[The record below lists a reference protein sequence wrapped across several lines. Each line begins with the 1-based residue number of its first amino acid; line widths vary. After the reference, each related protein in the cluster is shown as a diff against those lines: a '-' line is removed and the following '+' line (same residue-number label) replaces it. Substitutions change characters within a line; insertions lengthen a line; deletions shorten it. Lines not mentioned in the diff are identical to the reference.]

1 MEYYS
6 SVFTFDDW
14 YLDKPVGTIAQQ
26 YDHLSRSLLVTGDL
40 PDGYIWHMLIQCGD
54 NFNIVLME
62 PIEDEE
68 VGTAEDQP
76 SEGSNDANGTDD
88 TVGSNGTEGTPATPE
103 TPVTPKKKL
112 IGAVLERGWVSEAGK
127 YSVQLRGIKGDT
139 VRHTNL
145 ITIRIP
151 KSIAGE
157 AQWPEVP
164 SEFTQI
170 EQRVNETFE
179 QVKKTAADA
188 EKAKNAI
195 ENMSATAESVES
207 DKEASVEKVVLDD
220 GSVRLDFHIP
230 KGGKG
235 DPGDVVTHEGL
246 YGFGVNDD
254 GYLELH
260 YADDTEAPALS
271 INEDGYLVADI

>member
-14 YLDKPVGTIAQQ
+14 YLDKPVGTLAQQ

-76 SEGSNDANGTDD
+76 TEGSND
-88 TVGSNGTEGTPATPE
+88 SNGADGTGGTEETPDPSETPE
-103 TPVTPKKKL
+103 TPKKKL

-195 ENMSATAESVES
+195 ENMSATAESVEP

-235 DPGDVVTHEGL
+235 DPGDVVAHEGL
-246 YGFGVNDD
+246 YGFEVNAD

>member
-40 PDGYIWHMLIQCGD
+40 PDGYIWHMLVQCGE
-54 NFNIVLME
+54 NLNIVLME
-62 PIEDEE
+62 PVEDDEAPADTE
-68 VGTAEDQP
+68 
-76 SEGSNDANGTDD
+76 DD
-88 TVGSNGTEGTPATPE
+88 TAGDNTSVEE
-103 TPVTPKKKL
+103 KKPKL
-112 IGAVLERGWVSEAGK
+112 IGAILERGWVSEAGK
-127 YSVQLRGIKGDT
+127 YSVQLRGIKGDS

-170 EQRVNETFE
+170 EQRVNQTYEE
-179 QVKKTAADA
+179 VKKTAADA
-188 EKAKNAI
+188 VKAKDVI
-195 ENMSATAESVES
+195 ENMSVTAKTVEP
-207 DKEASVEKVVLDD
+207 DKEASVEKVVQED
-220 GSVRLDFHIP
+220 GSIRLDFHIP
-230 KGGKG
+230 KGGQG
-235 DPGDVVTHEGL
+235 IIS
-246 YGFGVNDD
+246 
-254 GYLELH
+254 
-260 YADDTEAPALS
+260 ADD
-271 INEDGYLVADI
+271 LVDVNGF

>member
-40 PDGYIWHMLIQCGD
+40 PDGYIWHMLVQCGD

-62 PIEDEE
+62 PIADEE
-68 VGTAEDQP
+68 VGTIEDQP
-76 SEGSNDANGTDD
+76 TEGSNGADGA
-88 TVGSNGTEGTPATPE
+88 EE
-103 TPVTPKKKL
+103 TPDPSETPTTPKKKL

-195 ENMSATAESVES
+195 ENMSATAESVEP
-207 DKEASVEKVVLDD
+207 DEEASVEKVVQED

-235 DPGDVVTHEGL
+235 DPGDVVAHEGL
-246 YGFGVNDD
+246 YGFEVNAD

-271 INEDGYLVADI
+271 INKDGYLVADI

>member
-68 VGTAEDQP
+68 VGAAEDQP
-76 SEGSNDANGTDD
+76 AEGSNGADDTKGTD
-88 TVGSNGTEGTPATPE
+88 EAPATPE
-103 TPVTPKKKL
+103 SPATPKKRL

-127 YSVQLRGIKGDT
+127 YFVQLQGIKGDT

-151 KSIAGE
+151 KSISGE

-179 QVKKTAADA
+179 QVKQTAADA

-195 ENMSATAESVES
+195 ENMSVTAESVEP
-207 DKEASVEKVVLDD
+207 DEEVSVEKVVLDD
-220 GSVRLDFHIP
+220 GSVRLEFHIP
-230 KGGKG
+230 KGGQG
-235 DPGDVVTHEGL
+235 ISSVDDLVDVN
-246 YGFGVNDD
+246 GF
-254 GYLELH
+254 
-260 YADDTEAPALS
+260 
-271 INEDGYLVADI
+271 

>member
-26 YDHLSRSLLVTGDL
+26 YDHLSRSLLVAGDL

-62 PIEDEE
+62 PIEDD
-68 VGTAEDQP
+68 TAEDDAVEKP
-76 SEGSNDANGTDD
+76 SEPSEDEVTDD
-88 TVGSNGTEGTPATPE
+88 TTETPE
-103 TPVTPKKKL
+103 TPKKKL
-112 IGAVLERGWVSEAGK
+112 IGAVLERGWVGEAGK

-151 KSIAGE
+151 KSMAGE

-170 EQRVNETFE
+170 DERVNQTYE

-195 ENMSATAESVES
+195 ENMGATAKSVDPDE
-207 DKEASVEKVVLDD
+207 EASVEKVVQDD
-220 GSVRLDFHIP
+220 GSVRLDFSIP
-230 KGGKG
+230 KGEKG
-235 DPGDVVTHEGL
+235 DPGDVVAHEGL
-246 YGFGVNDD
+246 YGFEITSD

>member
-26 YDHLSRSLLVTGDL
+26 YDHLSRSLLVAGNL
-40 PDGYIWHMLIQCGD
+40 PDGYIWHMLVQYGD

-62 PIEDEE
+62 PIEDTASAVADLPEE
-68 VGTAEDQP
+68 DGE
-76 SEGSNDANGTDD
+76 
-88 TVGSNGTEGTPATPE
+88 PE
-103 TPVTPKKKL
+103 KKPRL
-112 IGAVLERGWVSEAGK
+112 IGAVLERGWVGESGK
-127 YSVQLRGIKGDT
+127 YSVQLRGVKGEE

-151 KSIAGE
+151 KSMAGE

-170 EQRVNETFE
+170 EHRVNETYE
-179 QVKKTAADA
+179 KVKNTAAEA

-195 ENMSATAESVES
+195 ENMGATAKSVEP
-207 DKEASVEKVVLDD
+207 DEEASVEKAVDED
-220 GSVRLDFHIP
+220 GNISLNFSIP
-230 KGGKG
+230 KGEKG
-235 DPGDVVTHEGL
+235 DPGDVVAHEGL
-246 YGFGVNDD
+246 YGFEVNPD

-260 YADDTEAPALS
+260 YADNTAAPNLS
-271 INEDGYLVADI
+271 INEDGYLVAEI

>member
-1 MEYYS
+1 MEDYS

-26 YDHLSRSLLVTGDL
+26 YDHLSRSLLVIGDL

-54 NFNIVLME
+54 NSNIILME

-68 VGTAEDQP
+68 VGAAEDQP
-76 SEGSNDANGTDD
+76 AEGSNGADDTKGTD
-88 TVGSNGTEGTPATPE
+88 EAPATPE
-103 TPVTPKKKL
+103 SPATPKKKL

-127 YSVQLRGIKGDT
+127 YSVQLQGIKGDT

-151 KSIAGE
+151 KSISGE

-195 ENMSATAESVES
+195 ENMSVTAESVEP
-207 DKEASVEKVVLDD
+207 DEEVSVEKVVLDD
-220 GSVRLDFHIP
+220 GSVRLEFHIP
-230 KGGKG
+230 KGGQG
-235 DPGDVVTHEGL
+235 ISSVDDLVDVN
-246 YGFGVNDD
+246 GF
-254 GYLELH
+254 
-260 YADDTEAPALS
+260 
-271 INEDGYLVADI
+271 

>member
-40 PDGYIWHMLIQCGD
+40 PDGYIWHMLVQCGD

-68 VGTAEDQP
+68 VGTVEDQP
-76 SEGSNDANGTDD
+76 TEGSNGADGA
-88 TVGSNGTEGTPATPE
+88 EE
-103 TPVTPKKKL
+103 TPDPSETPTTPKKKL

-195 ENMSATAESVES
+195 ENMSATAESVEP
-207 DKEASVEKVVLDD
+207 DEEASVEKVVQED

-235 DPGDVVTHEGL
+235 DPGDVVAHEGL
-246 YGFGVNDD
+246 YGFEVNAD

-271 INEDGYLVADI
+271 INKDGYLVADI

>member
-26 YDHLSRSLLVTGDL
+26 YDHLSRSLLVAGDL
-40 PDGYIWHMLIQCGD
+40 PDGYIWHMLVQCGD

-62 PIEDEE
+62 SIED
-68 VGTAEDQP
+68 TASAVADLPDEDG
-76 SEGSNDANGTDD
+76 E
-88 TVGSNGTEGTPATPE
+88 PE
-103 TPVTPKKKL
+103 NKTKL
-112 IGAVLERGWVSEAGK
+112 IGAVLERDWVGEAGK
-127 YSVQLRGIKGDT
+127 YSIQLRGIKGDT

-145 ITIRIP
+145 VTIRIP
-151 KSIAGE
+151 KSMAGE

-170 EQRVNETFE
+170 EQRVNETYE
-179 QVKKTAADA
+179 KVKNTAAEA

-195 ENMSATAESVES
+195 ENMGATAKTVAPDE
-207 DKEASVEKVVLDD
+207 EASVEKIVQED
-220 GSVRLDFHIP
+220 GSVRLDFSIP
-230 KGGKG
+230 KGEKG
-235 DPGDVVTHEGL
+235 DKGDVVTHAGL
-246 YGFGVNDD
+246 YGFEVNPD

-260 YADDTEAPALS
+260 YADGAETPDFS
-271 INEDGYLVADI
+271 INEDGYLVAEI

>member
-1 MEYYS
+1 
-6 SVFTFDDW
+6 
-14 YLDKPVGTIAQQ
+14 
-26 YDHLSRSLLVTGDL
+26 
-40 PDGYIWHMLIQCGD
+40 MLIQCGD

-68 VGTAEDQP
+68 VGTIEDQP
-76 SEGSNDANGTDD
+76 TEGSNNTSGADGTGD
-88 TVGSNGTEGTPATPE
+88 TEETPDPSETPE
-103 TPVTPKKKL
+103 TPEKKL

-195 ENMSATAESVES
+195 ENMSATAESVEP
-207 DKEASVEKVVLDD
+207 DEEASVEKVVQEN

-230 KGGKG
+230 KGKKG
-235 DPGDVVTHEGL
+235 DPGDVVAHEGL
-246 YGFGVNDD
+246 YGFEVNAD

-260 YADDTEAPALS
+260 YADGTEAPALS

>member
-14 YLDKPVGTIAQQ
+14 YLDKPVGTLAQQ

-62 PIEDEE
+62 PIEDAE
-68 VGTAEDQP
+68 VGAAEEQLNDSNGADGAEETPEP
-76 SEGSNDANGTDD
+76 SE
-88 TVGSNGTEGTPATPE
+88 TPDPSETPE
-103 TPVTPKKKL
+103 APKKKL

-127 YSVQLRGIKGDT
+127 YSVQLRGIKGDA

-157 AQWPEVP
+157 AQWSEVP

-170 EQRVNETFE
+170 EQRVNQTYEE
-179 QVKKTAADA
+179 VKKTAVDA
-188 EKAKNAI
+188 VKAKDAI
-195 ENMSATAESVES
+195 ENMSVTAKSVEP
-207 DKEASVEKVVLDD
+207 DKEASVEKVVQED
-220 GSVRLDFHIP
+220 GSIRLVFHIP
-230 KGGKG
+230 KGGQG
-235 DPGDVVTHEGL
+235 IIS
-246 YGFGVNDD
+246 
-254 GYLELH
+254 
-260 YADDTEAPALS
+260 ADD
-271 INEDGYLVADI
+271 LVDVNGF

>member
-26 YDHLSRSLLVTGDL
+26 YDHLSRSLLVAGDL
-40 PDGYIWHMLIQCGD
+40 PDGYIWHMLVQCGD
-54 NFNIVLME
+54 NLNIVLME
-62 PIEDEE
+62 PVEDDE
-68 VGTAEDQP
+68 VTTTDD
-76 SEGSNDANGTDD
+76 STDD
-88 TVGSNGTEGTPATPE
+88 TTEE
-103 TPVTPKKKL
+103 KKPKL
-112 IGAVLERGWVSEAGK
+112 IGAVLERGWVGEAGK
-127 YSVQLRGIKGDT
+127 YSVQLRGIKGDS

-170 EQRVNETFE
+170 EQRVNQTYEE
-179 QVKKTAADA
+179 VKKTAADA
-188 EKAKNAI
+188 VKAKDAI
-195 ENMSATAESVES
+195 ENMSATAKTVEP
-207 DKEASVEKVVLDD
+207 DEEASVEKVVDEN
-220 GSVRLDFHIP
+220 GSVRLDFSIP
-230 KGGKG
+230 KGDKG

-246 YGFGVNDD
+246 YGFEVNSD

-260 YADDTEAPALS
+260 YADGSEAPDFS
-271 INEDGYLVADI
+271 INEDGYLVAEVGGE

>member
-26 YDHLSRSLLVTGDL
+26 YDHLSRSLLVAGNL
-40 PDGYIWHMLIQCGD
+40 PDGYIWHMLVQCGD

-62 PIEDEE
+62 PIEDTASAVADFPEE
-68 VGTAEDQP
+68 DGE
-76 SEGSNDANGTDD
+76 
-88 TVGSNGTEGTPATPE
+88 PE
-103 TPVTPKKKL
+103 KKPKL
-112 IGAVLERGWVSEAGK
+112 IGAVLERGWVGESGK
-127 YSVQLRGIKGDT
+127 YSVQLRGVKGEV

-151 KSIAGE
+151 KSMAGE

-170 EQRVNETFE
+170 EHRVNETYE
-179 QVKKTAADA
+179 KVKNTAAEA

-195 ENMSATAESVES
+195 ENMGATAKSVES
-207 DKEASVEKVVLDD
+207 DEEAAVEKTVDED
-220 GSVRLDFHIP
+220 GNISLNFSIP
-230 KGGKG
+230 KGEKG
-235 DPGDVVTHEGL
+235 DPGDVVAHEGL
-246 YGFGVNDD
+246 YGFEVNPD

-260 YADDTEAPALS
+260 YADNTAAPNLS
-271 INEDGYLVADI
+271 INEDGYLVAEI

>member
-26 YDHLSRSLLVTGDL
+26 YDHLSRSILVAGNL
-40 PDGYIWHMLIQCGD
+40 PDGYIWHMLVQCGD

-62 PIEDEE
+62 PIEDTASAVADLPEE
-68 VGTAEDQP
+68 DGE
-76 SEGSNDANGTDD
+76 
-88 TVGSNGTEGTPATPE
+88 PE
-103 TPVTPKKKL
+103 KKPKL
-112 IGAVLERGWVSEAGK
+112 IGAVLERGWVGESGK
-127 YSVQLRGIKGDT
+127 YSVQLRGVKGEE

-151 KSIAGE
+151 KSMAGE

-170 EQRVNETFE
+170 EHRVNETYE
-179 QVKKTAADA
+179 KVKNTAAEA

-195 ENMSATAESVES
+195 ENMGATAKSVEP
-207 DKEASVEKVVLDD
+207 DEATRATLLHMRAYTALKSILTDISNCIMQTTQLRPIFPSMKMVILWRKFE
-220 GSVRLDFHIP
+220 
-230 KGGKG
+230 
-235 DPGDVVTHEGL
+235 
-246 YGFGVNDD
+246 GVNAH
-254 GYLELH
+254 GETY
-260 YADDTEAPALS
+260 S
-271 INEDGYLVADI
+271 W

>member
-54 NFNIVLME
+54 NSNIILME

-68 VGTAEDQP
+68 VGAAEDQP
-76 SEGSNDANGTDD
+76 AEGSNGADDTKGTD
-88 TVGSNGTEGTPATPE
+88 EAPATPE
-103 TPVTPKKKL
+103 SPATPKKRL

-127 YSVQLRGIKGDT
+127 YFVQLQGIKGDT

-151 KSIAGE
+151 KSISGE

-188 EKAKNAI
+188 KKAKNAI
-195 ENMSATAESVES
+195 ENMSVTVESVEP
-207 DKEASVEKVVLDD
+207 DEEVSVEKVVLDD
-220 GSVRLDFHIP
+220 GSVRLEFHIP
-230 KGGKG
+230 KGGQG
-235 DPGDVVTHEGL
+235 ISSIDDLVDVN
-246 YGFGVNDD
+246 GF
-254 GYLELH
+254 
-260 YADDTEAPALS
+260 
-271 INEDGYLVADI
+271 